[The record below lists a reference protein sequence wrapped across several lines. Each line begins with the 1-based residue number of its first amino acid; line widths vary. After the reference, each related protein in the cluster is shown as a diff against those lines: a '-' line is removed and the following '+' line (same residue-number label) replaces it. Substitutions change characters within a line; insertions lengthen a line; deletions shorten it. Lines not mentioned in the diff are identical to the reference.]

1 MILSSREHSPTNTGT
16 HKDVLTLTAG
26 APLNPI
32 KLMMMRIHQGL
43 AVIYIVTAKM
53 LSCLMSLF
61 PNLKKTGR
69 RTATD

>member
-1 MILSSREHSPTNTGT
+1 MILSSREHTPTNTGT
-16 HKDVLTLTAG
+16 HKDILTLTAR
-26 APLNPI
+26 ASLNPI
-32 KLMMMRIHQGL
+32 KLMMTRNHHRL
-43 AVIYIVTAKM
+43 AVIYIVIAKM